1 MPLTSNK
8 VALIAAIAL
17 SLASAAV
24 AKDVALPKIDLQKL
38 CRASQIDLQAE
49 GTSAQGSID
58 SCVADEKEAHDQIIK
73 DWASYAASDRARCIQ
88 PGLYLPSYVEWLTCV
103 QTARDV
109 RKLRV
114 DQPAETAAGVGASTG
129 VRRSGVP
136 GSRCPVVHYREDA
149 SIDWV
154 LAC

>member
-1 MPLTSNK
+1 MPSTSKK
-8 VALIAAIAL
+8 VALLAAIAL

-24 AKDVALPKIDLQKL
+24 AKDVVLPKIDLQKL

-49 GTSAQGSID
+49 GTAQGSID
-58 SCVADEKEAHDQIIK
+58 SCVADEQEAHDQIIK
-73 DWASYAASDRARCIQ
+73 DWASYAAPDRNRCIK
-88 PGLYLPSYVEWLTCV
+88 PELYLPSYVEWLTCV

-114 DQPAETAAGVGASTG
+114 DQPAETADVGASP
-129 VRRSGVP
+129 RRSGAR
-136 GSRCPVVHYREDA
+136 GSHCPVVHYREDA
-149 SIDWV
+149 SIGWV